1 MTNQRKIGDTQ
12 KVMSPSHF
20 PLPPPNPEFAKTLYN
35 PPQYNIKGIG
45 MNNFGELNVL
55 SEKKSSFHEFMGIGP
70 LRGPIWG
77 TL

>member
-1 MTNQRKIGDTQ
+1 MKAQVPRKSEKPRRAILTNHRKIGDTQ

-55 SEKKSSFHEFMGIGP
+55 SEEKVKFS
-70 LRGPIWG
+70 
-77 TL
+77 